1 MNWDFPTSK
10 LVLLIV
16 GSSED
21 PVTQQIT
28 DNPHGAG
35 FYRMEGK
42 IPRLKGV
49 CEWDPCMSLDMPISS
64 DADVLLSVVTSSWP
78 SLGPFRPCLTHPS
91 TASMFAISSFLL
103 PIVNVATMKLAKEVR
118 CRFYRMIDIDRIT
131 SDIVMIGSDTRN

>member
-42 IPRLKGV
+42 IPRLKGI

-103 PIVNVATMKLAKEVR
+103 PIVNVATMKLAKR
-118 CRFYRMIDIDRIT
+118 STLSFLPYD
-131 SDIVMIGSDTRN
+131 